1 MLVKG
6 RRQARLSEASF
17 KNAGAREWKALGHLT
32 MGTLPVPGDGG
43 LVSGKAS
50 GKLWIEQP
58 KIAFT
63 SSGSSVC
70 GRSNRPIRKKVIG
83 HSRSYLRNTLTGQ
96 SVFLH
101 LLRAFPLLHQPAR
114 EHRRGIFLHPLVEKA
129 ANLFAEVGGMS
140 KTREFKALQRIARGG
155 EKELPRGFGFAIRH
169 VDLLEES
176 ILKVTVQ

>member
-114 EHRRGIFLHPLVEKA
+114 EQVQKD
-129 ANLFAEVGGMS
+129 
-140 KTREFKALQRIARGG
+140 ALPGEGVPKIA
-155 EKELPRGFGFAIRH
+155 
-169 VDLLEES
+169 S
-176 ILKVTVQ
+176 TV

>member
-1 MLVKG
+1 MTL
-6 RRQARLSEASF
+6 
-17 KNAGAREWKALGHLT
+17 
-32 MGTLPVPGDGG
+32 GTLPVPGDGG

-50 GKLWIEQP
+50 AKLWIEQL

-63 SSGSSVC
+63 SSGATDC
-70 GRSNRPIRKKVIG
+70 GRRDRPLRKKVIG
-83 HSRSYLRNTLTGQ
+83 HSRRYLRNTLTGR

-114 EHRRGIFLHPLVEKA
+114 EHRRGSFLHPLVEKP
-129 ANLFAEVGGMS
+129 ANLFAEIGGMA
-140 KTREFKALQRIARGG
+140 KAREFKALQRIARGG

-176 ILKVTVQ
+176 IFKVTVQ

>member
-1 MLVKG
+1 MPSTVGEAFGGNVGRSELELLRHTPPGTTPGPSDFRSWSSVAGVKL
-6 RRQARLSEASF
+6 RFESR
-17 KNAGAREWKALGHLT
+17 
-32 MGTLPVPGDGG
+32 
-43 LVSGKAS
+43 
-50 GKLWIEQP
+50 
-58 KIAFT
+58 KIGFT
-63 SSGSSVC
+63 SSGASIC
-70 GRSNRPIRKKVIG
+70 GRRDGAIRKKVIG
-83 HSRSYLRNTLTGQ
+83 HGVPVSRECFGMGSVLLSLRGP
-96 SVFLH
+96 
-101 LLRAFPLLHQPAR
+101 FPLLHQPAR